1 MARLRF
7 TNQIAAYARIVCP
20 VDGSSSNGELCL
32 NCLSHSRG
40 QVQMADSSFWR
51 DLADGFLKIRDSVRA
66 GGASPYLWNAAEAL
80 ADVRRGSANFCN
92 F

>member
-1 MARLRF
+1 
-7 TNQIAAYARIVCP
+7 
-20 VDGSSSNGELCL
+20 
-32 NCLSHSRG
+32 
-40 QVQMADSSFWR
+40 MADSSFWR